1 MQPLQLQQTDNDGD
15 NDNISPSATA
25 TSPQHQSIVYSFED
39 DDRPQHN
46 NNMLSQRRYAQD
58 VSNNNNNNEAT
69 NIKYHRSLSSSFTD
83 RLRSNRR
90 RASSSSG
97 IEDQQQLEAEQ
108 QRCNNH
114 FAIPTILH
122 NRISRSFD
130 TLDDNQPNTSNID
143 KEWKQQQ
150 RSSILTC
157 DTELIIPAPESTTDG
172 SSDELLFNVE
182 AGIESSG
189 LHRDDRLV
197 NNNNVNDNSLD
208 TSFDADEYING
219 LNPNN
224 NNSTT
229 SPRST
234 KMSKL
239 TRQATQKVFNAL
251 QRQRGKR
258 QHLNKPISLTH
269 QRYHRKSLLSS
280 ISSITSAAI
289 SSDMNISTIISTSGI
304 LSQDTKNRIKSGICC
319 IIFGLCLIGLLYFM
333 LKPLPT

>member
-1 MQPLQLQQTDNDGD
+1 MQPQQQAANNGD
-15 NDNISPSATA
+15 NNNISPS
-25 TSPQHQSIVYSFED
+25 SSHQPQQLQSIVYSLED

-46 NNMLSQRRYAQD
+46 KLSQQRTQD
-58 VSNNNNNNEAT
+58 VSNNSINIDKT
-69 NIKYHRSLSSSFTD
+69 NTTYRRSLSSSFTD

-97 IEDQQQLEAEQ
+97 IEDQQLEEQ
-108 QRCNNH
+108 QQGNDH

-130 TLDDNQPNTSNID
+130 ALDDNANSTNID
-143 KEWKQQQ
+143 KEWKQ
-150 RSSILTC
+150 SSILTC

-172 SSDELLFNVE
+172 SSDELLSNLEKGVE
-182 AGIESSG
+182 CSG
-189 LHRDDRLV
+189 LHRDDGLV
-197 NNNNVNDNSLD
+197 KTNNVNDNSLD

-219 LNPNN
+219 LNPTN
-224 NNSTT
+224 NNSS

-251 QRQRGKR
+251 QRQKGKR

-269 QRYHRKSLLSS
+269 QRYHRKSILSS

-289 SSDMNISTIISTSGI
+289 TTINQSDNDMNISTIIQSSGI
-304 LSQDTKNRIKSGICC
+304 LSDDTKHRIKSGICC

>member
-1 MQPLQLQQTDNDGD
+1 MPLQLQQAANNGD
-15 NDNISPSATA
+15 SNNNNISPSSSA
-25 TSPQHQSIVYSFED
+25 SSQQRQSIVYSLED
-39 DDRPQHN
+39 NDRPQHNN
-46 NNMLSQRRYAQD
+46 NNMLSQRRTQD
-58 VSNNNNNNEAT
+58 VNSNNSINIDKT
-69 NIKYHRSLSSSFTD
+69 NTTYRRSLSSSFTD
-83 RLRSNRR
+83 RLRNNRR

-97 IEDQQQLEAEQ
+97 IDDQQLEEQ
-108 QRCNNH
+108 QGNNH

-130 TLDDNQPNTSNID
+130 ALDDNTNSNGID
-143 KEWKQQQ
+143 KEWKQ
-150 RSSILTC
+150 SSILTC

-172 SSDELLFNVE
+172 SSDELLSNLEEGVE
-182 AGIESSG
+182 CS
-189 LHRDDRLV
+189 LHRDDGLV
-197 NNNNVNDNSLD
+197 KTNNVNDNSLD

-219 LNPNN
+219 LNPTN
-224 NNSTT
+224 NNSS

-251 QRQRGKR
+251 QRQKGKR

-289 SSDMNISTIISTSGI
+289 TTINQSDNDMNIRTIIQSSGI
-304 LSQDTKNRIKSGICC
+304 LSDDTKNRIKSGLCC
-319 IIFGLCLIGLLYFM
+319 VIFGLCLIGLLYFM

>member
-1 MQPLQLQQTDNDGD
+1 MQPQVQQQIANDG
-15 NDNISPSATA
+15 NNNNISPSSSA
-25 TSPQHQSIVYSFED
+25 PQHESIVYSLED

-46 NNMLSQRRYAQD
+46 NNNMLSQRRCAQD
-58 VSNNNNNNEAT
+58 VSNNNNNDDKT
-69 NIKYHRSLSSSFTD
+69 NTTYRRSLSSSFTD
-83 RLRSNRR
+83 RPRSNRR
-90 RASSSSG
+90 RSISSSG
-97 IEDQQQLEAEQ
+97 IEDQHQFEEQ
-108 QRCNNH
+108 QGNDHN

-130 TLDDNQPNTSNID
+130 ALDDNQPNTSNID

-172 SSDELLFNVE
+172 SSDELLSNLEEGVGCRSFHKDD
-182 AGIESSG
+182 G
-189 LHRDDRLV
+189 LATH
-197 NNNNVNDNSLD
+197 NNVNDNSLD
-208 TSFDADEYING
+208 TSFDADEYIKG
-219 LNPNN
+219 LNPTTNN
-224 NNSTT
+224 NSSTT
-229 SPRST
+229 SPRSNFA
-234 KMSKL
+234 
-239 TRQATQKVFNAL
+239 RQATQKVFNAL

-289 SSDMNISTIISTSGI
+289 SSDMNISTAISTSGI
-304 LSQDTKNRIKSGICC
+304 LSDDTKNRIKSGICC